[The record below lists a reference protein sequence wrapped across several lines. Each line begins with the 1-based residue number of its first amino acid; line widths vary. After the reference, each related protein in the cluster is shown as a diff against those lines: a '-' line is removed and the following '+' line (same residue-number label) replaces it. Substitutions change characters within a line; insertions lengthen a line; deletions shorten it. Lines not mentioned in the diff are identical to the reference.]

1 MADIHSLLLL
11 AQKERD
17 LRPGTIYTYAGAV
30 QRIDVVDDSLKND
43 EIDSRI
49 LALDDIDARRT
60 AAVAV
65 RLKCGCPK
73 VTGTVIN

>member
-1 MADIHSLLLL
+1 MRAPCI
-11 AQKERD
+11 AF
-17 LRPGTIYTYAGAV
+17 G
-30 QRIDVVDDSLKND
+30 VVDDSLDND